1 MESAI
6 GEGRDGSL
14 NQSERPDFQPS
25 VVVRVKV
32 RLDPMAI
39 AVKVRPDP
47 RGMRQRDKQ
56 VEFDP
61 ALPVER
67 LCNFEAPADCL
78 GVFGVDDLP
87 VGGGHAV

>member
-1 MESAI
+1 
-6 GEGRDGSL
+6 
-14 NQSERPDFQPS
+14 
-25 VVVRVKV
+25 
-32 RLDPMAI
+32 MAI